1 MSKWKL
7 VPVEATDEMI
17 RAIDGLICS
26 SYLWPV
32 YAYRAMIDA
41 APVQQTDPLG
51 YFTFN
56 KEWNVWEQMSAKYKN
71 ASDATPLYLHPPSA
85 ELARLRAEN
94 ERLKADAAPCVPK
107 MTDAEMVHTES
118 WQSIADELAHA
129 AYLRGIE
136 EGKRQGLAPQDRS
149 SPARHEDMAMFA
161 AELKADP
168 AKARTFFQEAGILT
182 ESGALTPEYGG
193 PQEFDY
199 SVINEI
205 ADRTKQRAKRLQ
217 EISDLLSDQKSL
229 PPEATVPP
237 PLPPV

>member
-1 MSKWKL
+1 MSKWKM
-7 VPVEATDEMI
+7 VPVEPTDQMI

-94 ERLKADAAPCVPK
+94 ERLNAAAKALDLDDIEWALNASARQFSDEFTPMRMKIVQRTLMRVRSLRAA
-107 MTDAEMVHTES
+107 MTTPT
-118 WQSIADELAHA
+118 
-129 AYLRGIE
+129 
-136 EGKRQGLAPQDRS
+136 AP
-149 SPARHEDMAMFA
+149 PAR
-161 AELKADP
+161 
-168 AKARTFFQEAGILT
+168 
-182 ESGALTPEYGG
+182 
-193 PQEFDY
+193 
-199 SVINEI
+199 
-205 ADRTKQRAKRLQ
+205 
-217 EISDLLSDQKSL
+217 
-229 PPEATVPP
+229 
-237 PLPPV
+237 

>member
-1 MSKWKL
+1 MSKWKM
-7 VPVEATDEMI
+7 VPLEPTDEMI

-94 ERLKADAAPCVPK
+94 ERL
-107 MTDAEMVHTES
+107 T
-118 WQSIADELAHA
+118 
-129 AYLRGIE
+129 
-136 EGKRQGLAPQDRS
+136 
-149 SPARHEDMAMFA
+149 
-161 AELKADP
+161 
-168 AKARTFFQEAGILT
+168 
-182 ESGALTPEYGG
+182 GAL
-193 PQEFDY
+193 Q
-199 SVINEI
+199 EI
-205 ADRTKQRAKRLQ
+205 ADTPATPDNHDLVAVIMLAQHALQ
-217 EISDLLSDQKSL
+217 ADAPTA
-229 PPEATVPP
+229 PPAR
-237 PLPPV
+237 

>member
-1 MSKWKL
+1 MSKWKM
-7 VPVEATDEMI
+7 VPVEPTDQKI

-94 ERLKADAAPCVPK
+94 ERLRSALQEIADTPASPGNICLVAVIMAAQYALQDAAP
-107 MTDAEMVHTES
+107 TA
-118 WQSIADELAHA
+118 
-129 AYLRGIE
+129 
-136 EGKRQGLAPQDRS
+136 
-149 SPARHEDMAMFA
+149 
-161 AELKADP
+161 
-168 AKARTFFQEAGILT
+168 
-182 ESGALTPEYGG
+182 
-193 PQEFDY
+193 
-199 SVINEI
+199 
-205 ADRTKQRAKRLQ
+205 
-217 EISDLLSDQKSL
+217 
-229 PPEATVPP
+229 
-237 PLPPV
+237 PPVR

>member
-1 MSKWKL
+1 MSKWKM
-7 VPVEATDEMI
+7 VPLEPTDEMI
-17 RAIDGLICS
+17 HAIDGLICS

-94 ERLKADAAPCVPK
+94 ERLRADAAPCVPK
-107 MTDAEMVHTES
+107 MTDAEMVRTES
-118 WQSIADELAHA
+118 WQSITDELAHA

-149 SPARHEDMAMFA
+149 APALHTCGSCTWWNPRSADKRTGSCEFQVVTPASSPY
-161 AELKADP
+161 P
-168 AKARTFFQEAGILT
+168 I
-182 ESGALTPEYGG
+182 
-193 PQEFDY
+193 
-199 SVINEI
+199 
-205 ADRTKQRAKRLQ
+205 DRTPMHETEGDDCRCFERK
-217 EISDLLSDQKSL
+217 EG
-229 PPEATVPP
+229 
-237 PLPPV
+237 

>member
-1 MSKWKL
+1 MSKWKM
-7 VPVEATDEMI
+7 VPVEPTDQMI

-94 ERLKADAAPCVPK
+94 ERLKADAARYRW
-107 MTDAEMVHTES
+107 M
-118 WQSIADELAHA
+118 
-129 AYLRGIE
+129 R
-136 EGKRQGLAPQDRS
+136 
-149 SPARHEDMAMFA
+149 
-161 AELKADP
+161 
-168 AKARTFFQEAGILT
+168 
-182 ESGALTPEYGG
+182 
-193 PQEFDY
+193 
-199 SVINEI
+199 
-205 ADRTKQRAKRLQ
+205 ADRDWDALHDAAIDAAIDAAMASGK
-217 EISDLLSDQKSL
+217 
-229 PPEATVPP
+229 V
-237 PLPPV
+237 

>member
-1 MSKWKL
+1 MSKWKM
-7 VPVEATDEMI
+7 VPVEPTDQMI

-94 ERLKADAAPCVPK
+94 ERLRGALDNILARTHDGSSYRMAQDIYQTAIDALVP
-107 MTDAEMVHTES
+107 TS
-118 WQSIADELAHA
+118 
-129 AYLRGIE
+129 
-136 EGKRQGLAPQDRS
+136 P
-149 SPARHEDMAMFA
+149 PAR
-161 AELKADP
+161 
-168 AKARTFFQEAGILT
+168 
-182 ESGALTPEYGG
+182 
-193 PQEFDY
+193 
-199 SVINEI
+199 
-205 ADRTKQRAKRLQ
+205 
-217 EISDLLSDQKSL
+217 
-229 PPEATVPP
+229 
-237 PLPPV
+237 

>member
-1 MSKWKL
+1 MSKWKM
-7 VPVEATDEMI
+7 VPVEPTDQMI

-94 ERLKADAAPCVPK
+94 ERLKADAAKLRTLLAVVP
-107 MTDAEMVHTES
+107 
-118 WQSIADELAHA
+118 
-129 AYLRGIE
+129 
-136 EGKRQGLAPQDRS
+136 
-149 SPARHEDMAMFA
+149 
-161 AELKADP
+161 
-168 AKARTFFQEAGILT
+168 
-182 ESGALTPEYGG
+182 
-193 PQEFDY
+193 
-199 SVINEI
+199 
-205 ADRTKQRAKRLQ
+205 
-217 EISDLLSDQKSL
+217 L
-229 PPEATVPP
+229 PPETISLEFGWAILNVIQA
-237 PLPPV
+237 VAAERAAQGERG

>member
-1 MSKWKL
+1 MSKWKM
-7 VPVEATDEMI
+7 VPVEPTDQMI

-94 ERLKADAAPCVPK
+94 ERLKADAARYEWLRRQHWSDASMCVVMKPRSAVRLGHDCPAVDRL
-107 MTDAEMVHTES
+107 DAA
-118 WQSIADELAHA
+118 IDA
-129 AYLRGIE
+129 AMA
-136 EGKRQGLAPQDRS
+136 QGD
-149 SPARHEDMAMFA
+149 
-161 AELKADP
+161 KA
-168 AKARTFFQEAGILT
+168 
-182 ESGALTPEYGG
+182 
-193 PQEFDY
+193 
-199 SVINEI
+199 
-205 ADRTKQRAKRLQ
+205 
-217 EISDLLSDQKSL
+217 
-229 PPEATVPP
+229 
-237 PLPPV
+237 